1 MLVSPERR
9 HDADRPIGID
19 PDRAGLNFF
28 RHAQRATYVTGPD
41 ACPQT
46 VAAIVGDGYR
56 LGLVLELDD
65 GKHRP
70 EDFFLGNAHI
80 VLYISKYGGLDEP
93 AFATL
98 WLAAGLAA
106 QGKLRAVLLCDVNIG
121 QNLVVLRTRGDGPNL
136 RIAGHRI
143 THARGLGQIGRASC
157 RERVC
162 QYV

>member
-56 LGLVLELDD
+56 LGFVLELDD

-80 VLYISKYGGLDEP
+80 VLYISKYVGLDY
-93 AFATL
+93 
-98 WLAAGLAA
+98 
-106 QGKLRAVLLCDVNIG
+106 
-121 QNLVVLRTRGDGPNL
+121 
-136 RIAGHRI
+136 
-143 THARGLGQIGRASC
+143 IGRALF
-157 RERVC
+157 REKGFHPC
-162 QYV
+162 KSGWSTDH

>member
-56 LGLVLELDD
+56 LGFVLELDD

-70 EDFFLGNAHI
+70 HYFFLVNAHI
-80 VLYISKYGGLDEP
+80 VLYISNYGWLAEP
-93 AFATL
+93 ALSTL
-98 WLAAGLAA
+98 WLASVLPA
-106 QGKLRAVLLCDVNIG
+106 QNTLR
-121 QNLVVLRTRGDGPNL
+121 
-136 RIAGHRI
+136 
-143 THARGLGQIGRASC
+143 
-157 RERVC
+157 
-162 QYV
+162 